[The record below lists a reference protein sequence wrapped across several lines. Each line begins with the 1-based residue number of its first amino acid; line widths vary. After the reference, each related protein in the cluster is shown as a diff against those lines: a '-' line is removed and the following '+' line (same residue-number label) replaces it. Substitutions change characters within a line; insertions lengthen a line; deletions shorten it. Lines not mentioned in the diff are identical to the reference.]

1 MELEELKEKW
11 ESLKDVPGWK
21 PKPKSAGIKWLEK
34 KISELEVVEPKEE
47 AKEEPKQEVKPIE
60 VPKPKQT
67 DGFEFNGET
76 YPFINKKGFHAII
89 SLKNNSV
96 MYFSLSSIESIISG
110 NYFPFEVPEGQVYP
124 KLDMSKC
131 KTCR

>member
-1 MELEELKEKW
+1 MELEELKAKW
-11 ESLKDVPGWK
+11 ESMKDLPGWK
-21 PKPKSAGIKWLEK
+21 PKPKSGGIAWLER
-34 KISELEVVEPKEE
+34 KILELEVAEVKEEVKEE
-47 AKEEPKQEVKPIE
+47 AKEEVEPIE

-67 DGFEFNGET
+67 DGFDFNGEN
-76 YPFINKKGFHAII
+76 YPFKNKKGFHAII

-110 NYFPFEVPEGQVYP
+110 KYFPFEIPEGQVYP